1 MLGLIISLDVLTDGI
16 AQGLELLLIDVV
28 CAAAPPIKDLNWVR
42 TRLSVDL
49 GVVPCRGPQYPPK
62 TVGVI
67 KNGASID
74 SALLTRY
81 PRYSDRLQYRLQT
94 AGRTN
99 NRISTPLAPISIP
112 IPIDGSDW

>member
-42 TRLSVDL
+42 TRLSV
-49 GVVPCRGPQYPPK
+49 VPCRGPQYPPK

-81 PRYSDRLQYRLQT
+81 PRYRLQYRLQT

>member
-49 GVVPCRGPQYPPK
+49 RVVPCRGPQYPPK

-67 KNGASID
+67 KNGSLNRLSPTNSLLSLQATVPASN
-74 SALLTRY
+74 S
-81 PRYSDRLQYRLQT
+81 
-94 AGRTN
+94 G
-99 NRISTPLAPISIP
+99 
-112 IPIDGSDW
+112 

>member
-1 MLGLIISLDVLTDGI
+1 MDQRIRIPSSLRHVASAVQAPFSQRSWVWVLGLIISLDVLTDGI

-67 KNGASID
+67 KNG
-74 SALLTRY
+74 
-81 PRYSDRLQYRLQT
+81 PQ
-94 AGRTN
+94 
-99 NRISTPLAPISIP
+99 STQPY
-112 IPIDGSDW
+112 